1 MQQFNFFTVATT
13 TTTTTTKT
21 KGGLKKKKKKN
32 TATFFF
38 LEKPDPKAWEIY
50 STKTKLMNISKHK
63 GSNVIR

>member
-1 MQQFNFFTVATT
+1 MFKCSNLISLLQQQQQQ
-13 TTTTTTKT
+13 KQ
-21 KGGLKKKKKKN
+21 KEDLKKKKKKN

-38 LEKPDPKAWEIY
+38 EKPNPKAWEIY

>member
-1 MQQFNFFTVATT
+1 MQQFNFFTAATT

-21 KGGLKKKKKKN
+21 KRGLKKKKK

-38 LEKPDPKAWEIY
+38 EKPDPEAWEIY
-50 STKTKLMNISKHK
+50 SIKAKLMNISKHK